1 VSRSLCVVMI
11 EPLRPWVR
19 DLYVAQLAADQFEL
33 RWALQEDESGLSEG
47 IAGANVLV
55 TARRRVTAAMIAAAG
70 TGLRLVQV
78 QGRAAYAVNLDAA
91 RDAAVP
97 VSFMPHRGA
106 IAVAEH
112 AIALALG
119 LYRKLV
125 RGHAATVGGEY
136 RELGL
141 EPIETNEDRIAFNW
155 MGLENVGE
163 LYGKT
168 IGLVGLGDIGLEVAR
183 RARAFDMRVL
193 CAKRSPLPS
202 EHQSVMGISQVPL
215 EELLRSSDIVSLH
228 APHTATTERLIDAA
242 ALSCMKSTAVLVNTS
257 RGGLIDEKAL
267 TDSLSKRAIAGAALD
282 VFLHEPLPADH
293 PFNGLD
299 NVLLSPH
306 LGGGSGGGQKGMV
319 ADMVAN
325 LERVAA
331 GQSPLHLVGIPTAG
345 SGVRP

>member
-1 VSRSLCVVMI
+1 MI

-19 DLYVAQLAADQFEL
+19 DMYASQLAADQFEL
-33 RWALQEDESGLSEG
+33 RWAEQENGDDLLGVVG
-47 IAGANVLV
+47 DADVLV
-55 TARRRVTAAMIAAAG
+55 TARRRVTAAMVAAS
-70 TGLRLVQV
+70 TGLQLVQV
-78 QGRAAYAVNLDAA
+78 HGRAPSAVNLDAA
-91 RDAAVP
+91 LDAGVP

-125 RGHAATVGGEY
+125 PGHTATANGEY
-136 RELGL
+136 RKLGL
-141 EPIETNEDRIAFNW
+141 ESIETNEDRIAFNW
-155 MGLENVGE
+155 MGLENVAE

-193 CAKRSPLPS
+193 CAKRSSLPS
-202 EHQSVMGISQVPL
+202 EHQALVGIRQVSL
-215 EELLRSSDIVSLH
+215 DELLSRSDIVSLH
-228 APHTATTERLIDAA
+228 APHTETTERLIDDA
-242 ALSCMKSTAVLVNTS
+242 ALARMKPTAVLVNTS

-293 PFNGLD
+293 PFISLD

-319 ADMVAN
+319 ADVVEN

-331 GQSPLHLVGIPTAG
+331 RRPARHLVDL
-345 SGVRP
+345 SGPRGWP